1 MVIYSIDMFSH
12 KKTYQYHKLILDVR
26 FTFGNVIGMR
36 KYKTS
41 IGISKFKK
49 NSRVAQWYKDVPS
62 KHKVAGSTPGPDQN
76 FENFFF
82 FKIKFYI
89 DILYVFQLPKQR

>member
-26 FTFGNVIGMR
+26 FTFGN
-36 KYKTS
+36 
-41 IGISKFKK
+41 GISKFKK